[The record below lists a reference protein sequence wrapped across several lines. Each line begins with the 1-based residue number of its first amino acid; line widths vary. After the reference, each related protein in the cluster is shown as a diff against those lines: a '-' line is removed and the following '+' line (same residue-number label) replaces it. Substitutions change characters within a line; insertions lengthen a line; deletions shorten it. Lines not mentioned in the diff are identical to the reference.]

1 MASMSWW
8 RRRAEIREAGS
19 YTETQL
25 LDQYTRAVAGNVR
38 NGALGGLQ
46 CAAGALARAFAAA
59 EVDGSANGL
68 LDPATLYQMGFD
80 LIREG
85 QTIWLLDGG
94 TGRLRLSRAS
104 TGSDVYQGAAARES
118 WTYRLT
124 LPGPSITTTVRA
136 SSDQVIHILHNSDPT
151 CPWRGRSG
159 LSVAQSSGSLAAT
172 LVRGL
177 TSEGEIPVTR
187 IIPQPQGESKTTADS
202 LRHAISTG
210 LRLALPETAAAGGG
224 AGRSS
229 APLTD
234 WKPYRLGPD
243 YMAGGVLLHALALQ
257 ETAGVCGL
265 PAPMVPGSAAAGP
278 AWREAFRQFVALT
291 VQPLGRILEAEV
303 SRVLERPVRLMHH
316 QLASAD
322 VASKARAYKALVEN
336 DIDRERAL
344 TLVGWS

>member
-1 MASMSWW
+1 MSWW
-8 RRRAEIREAGS
+8 RRRPEVRGAGG

-25 LDQYTRAVAGNVR
+25 LDQFTRAIAGNVR
-38 NGALGGLQ
+38 HGALGGLQ
-46 CAAGALARAFAAA
+46 CAASAVARAFAAA
-59 EVDGSANGL
+59 EVSGDEGL
-68 LDPATLYQMGFD
+68 LDPTTLYEMGFD
-80 LIREG
+80 LVLEG
-85 QTIWLLDGG
+85 QSLWLLEAS

-124 LPGPSITTTVRA
+124 LPGPSVTTTVLA
-136 SSDQVIHILHNSDPT
+136 SADQVIHIRQNSDPT

-159 LSVAQSSGSLAAT
+159 LEVAQSSGGLAST
-172 LVRGL
+172 LVYAL
-177 TSEGEIPVTR
+177 TAEGEVPVSR
-187 IIPQPQGESKTTADS
+187 IIPQPQGNSQTTADS
-202 LRHAISTG
+202 IRKAITTG
-210 LRLALPETAAAGGG
+210 LRLSLPESVASGGG

-243 YMAGGVLLHALALQ
+243 YMAAGVDLHTLSLQ
-257 ETAGVCGL
+257 EVAAVCGL
-265 PAPMVPGSAAAGP
+265 PAPMVPGSDAAGP
-278 AWREAFRQFVALT
+278 AWRESFRQFVALS

-322 VASKARAYKALVEN
+322 VAARARALKALIEN
-336 DIDRERAL
+336 DIDQDLAIK
-344 TLVGWS
+344 LVGWAS